1 MDTQNVTQ
9 KTLFCHIS
17 DTKLKRMK
25 QAVQSLVPEIS
36 AFAGLL
42 LGLALLLT
50 SFLGSE
56 WQLLGIPGLAFIFGG
71 LLYGLR

>member
-1 MDTQNVTQ
+1 
-9 KTLFCHIS
+9 
-17 DTKLKRMK
+17 MK

>member
-1 MDTQNVTQ
+1 
-9 KTLFCHIS
+9 LLRHIL

-36 AFAGLL
+36 GFAGLL
-42 LGLALLLT
+42 LGLALLVT
-50 SFLGSE
+50 SFLGPE
-56 WQLLGIPGLAFIFGG
+56 WQMLGIPGLAFVFGG

>member
-1 MDTQNVTQ
+1 
-9 KTLFCHIS
+9 
-17 DTKLKRMK
+17 MK

-36 AFAGLL
+36 SFAGLL

-50 SFLGSE
+50 SFLGPE
-56 WQLLGIPGLAFIFGG
+56 WQLLGIPGLAFVFGG